1 MAVSRALRRL
11 LRIRELEEE
20 QCRLA
25 LESTLGELNRLECAL
40 TATVER
46 DRRGRRLVETSAR
59 TGQLPDRLAG
69 LEEAR
74 AADRLVAVLEPRIV
88 VKEEEV
94 AERRQQFLLK
104 RVEHRQAETLIQ
116 QTEARDAIEAG
127 RSNQQRL
134 DDWYSSR
141 LFRKDADAGAHLE
154 AQAEPAI
161 SPMEGLRPQAFAA
174 SKPTTGEDSI
184 AGEKT

>member
-11 LRIRELEEE
+11 LRIRELEDE

-25 LESTLGELNRLECAL
+25 LESTLGELNRLESAL
-40 TATVER
+40 AATGER
-46 DRRGRRLVETSAR
+46 DRRGRRLVENGAR

-69 LEEAR
+69 LEETRVAH
-74 AADRLVAVLEPRIV
+74 RLVAVLEPRIEA
-88 VKEEEV
+88 KEEEV
-94 AERRQQFLLK
+94 EALRQEFLLK

-116 QTEARDAIEAG
+116 ETEAREAIEAG
-127 RSNQQRL
+127 RSSQQRL

-141 LFRKDADAGAHLE
+141 LFRQGAEAGAHLE
-154 AQAEPAI
+154 AQAEPAVP
-161 SPMEGLRPQAFAA
+161 PMEGIHSQAFAA
-174 SKPTTGEDSI
+174 SKPASREGSC